1 MFRFETSAVNGAERT
16 RAQGVPRACRSTGHA
31 GEVEWTPQMLVAI
44 VVEPYTRLHE
54 QVQEAAGPSKPF
66 PNCSGRESSLVRLPA
81 ISSGGVEDGNSHQPL
96 ATRHSGSV
104 RRVALGG
111 RTVAGMGMST
121 FHSNPN
127 CGDGTRRL
135 GVPLLRG
142 GALPYENRWVSRRL
156 GSYTDRRRSPGW
168 HRVPFPVMRPT
179 SVRVGIE

>member
-16 RAQGVPRACRSTGHA
+16 RAQGVPRACRSTGRA
-31 GEVEWTPQMLVAI
+31 GEVEWTPQMLVAF

-81 ISSGGVEDGNSHQPL
+81 ISSGGVEDGNGHQPL
-96 ATRHSGSV
+96 ATRHSDSV
-104 RRVALGG
+104 RRVAPGG
-111 RTVAGMGMST
+111 TARAGMGMSM
-121 FHSNPN
+121 FHPKPIY
-127 CGDGTRRL
+127 GDDTCWL

-168 HRVPFPVMRPT
+168 HRVPSPVMRPT

>member
-1 MFRFETSAVNGAERT
+1 MVQRE
-16 RAQGVPRACRSTGHA
+16 QGGPRACRSTGRA

-81 ISSGGVEDGNSHQPL
+81 IRAGGTEDGNSHQSL
-96 ATRHSGSV
+96 ATRHSDSV

-121 FHSNPN
+121 FHSNPI
-127 CGDGTRRL
+127 CGDGARRL
-135 GVPLLRG
+135 GVPQLRG

-156 GSYTDRRRSPGW
+156 GSYTDRYSLPVGTGPLLSRHEAHVCTGRN
-168 HRVPFPVMRPT
+168 RVKL
-179 SVRVGIE
+179 

>member
-96 ATRHSGSV
+96 ATRHSDSV

>member
-1 MFRFETSAVNGAERT
+1 MNGAERT

-96 ATRHSGSV
+96 ATRHSDSV

-121 FHSNPN
+121 FHSNPI

-168 HRVPFPVMRPT
+168 HRVPSPVMRPM
-179 SVRVGIE
+179 SVRAGIE

>member
-1 MFRFETSAVNGAERT
+1 MNGAERT

-44 VVEPYTRLHE
+44 VVEPHTRLHE

-96 ATRHSGSV
+96 ATRHSDSV

-121 FHSNPN
+121 FHSNPI

>member
-16 RAQGVPRACRSTGHA
+16 RAQGVPRACRSTGRA
-31 GEVEWTPQMLVAI
+31 GEVEWTPQMLVAF

-96 ATRHSGSV
+96 ATRHSDSV

-111 RTVAGMGMST
+111 RAGAGMGMSM
-121 FHSNPN
+121 FHPKPIR
-127 CGDGTRRL
+127 GDGARRL
-135 GVPLLRG
+135 GVPPRSGEECSHMRTG
-142 GALPYENRWVSRRL
+142 GCQADPVHTRIGAALPVGT
-156 GSYTDRRRSPGW
+156 GSPLPS
-168 HRVPFPVMRPT
+168 
-179 SVRVGIE
+179 